1 MPIWHLQ
8 LESRRPAIRVACIQ
22 RAGYRDALERAAQS
36 ARGRHQH
43 RDHARLRAPSRDP
56 VHTQG
61 RRASPQRTG
70 KEVRRQVRGRL
81 RRHSGTDVALTSSGD
96 GASANRIHRRE
107 YSAERLATHTPQL
120 SLRSRLSRFEAHST
134 LSHTGDLHAMH
145 RVRLVRTAATAAV
158 ALPAI
163 PLTAARLE
171 AWGESGHKMI
181 GLAAA
186 QALPADMPAFFRQ
199 AAAQLSYL
207 NPEPD
212 RWRDR
217 SERDKDPALDGATAP
232 DHFIDLEMIPADRL
246 AGALAAP
253 NRYAYAD
260 TLRQLGLA
268 APTVGLLP
276 WRIVEMAQTLRLEFR
291 FWRAASDDAT
301 RRAIEARIINDAGIL
316 GHYVADGSNPM
327 HASLQYNGWTGANPN
342 GYATDKRMHGRFEPA
357 DVDAQMR
364 IGDITPLIDQI

>member
-1 MPIWHLQ
+1 
-8 LESRRPAIRVACIQ
+8 
-22 RAGYRDALERAAQS
+22 
-36 ARGRHQH
+36 
-43 RDHARLRAPSRDP
+43 
-56 VHTQG
+56 
-61 RRASPQRTG
+61 
-70 KEVRRQVRGRL
+70 
-81 RRHSGTDVALTSSGD
+81 
-96 GASANRIHRRE
+96 
-107 YSAERLATHTPQL
+107 
-120 SLRSRLSRFEAHST
+120 
-134 LSHTGDLHAMH
+134 MH
-145 RVRLVRTAATAAV
+145 RVRLVRPAATAAV
-158 ALPAI
+158 ALAAI
-163 PLTAARLE
+163 AFTAARLD
-171 AWGESGHKMI
+171 AWGESGHKLI

-232 DHFIDLEMIPADRL
+232 DHFIDLEMIPGDRL

-253 NRYAYAD
+253 NRFAYAD
-260 TLRQLGLA
+260 TLQRLGLA
-268 APTVGLLP
+268 APKVGLLP

-327 HASLQYNGWTGANPN
+327 HVSIQYNGWQGANPN
-342 GYATDKRMHGRFEPA
+342 GYATDKRMHARFESA
-357 DVDAQMR
+357 YVDAQMR
-364 IGDITPLIDQI
+364 IGDITPLIDPQPRAVTNIRAATIAYLHESNAQLERLYQVDKAAAFGAETTAPENRKFTAERLAAGARMLRDLWYSAYVSSAAP